1 MPPLIT
7 ESITWEYAW
16 TVPKTEAESCLE
28 NIKIQRVSSL
38 KIWRYNTPPHDELR
52 AVFEKFLPAI
62 GCGISVFVGHERGVS
77 GPLESIEWHS
87 VGIGLGHSQRDR
99 A

>member
-7 ESITWEYAW
+7 ESITWEYAS
-16 TVPKTEAESCLE
+16 TVPKTE
-28 NIKIQRVSSL
+28 RVSSL
-38 KIWRYNTPPHDELR
+38 KIWRDNTPPHDELR